1 MADKSPEND
10 NAPVAGHDDRLAR
23 QTPGGKPEAPPG
35 KPCAM
40 CGKPALMKYRPFCS
54 KRCADLDLSR
64 RLTASTPFLQRKPR
78 RTTRRPKRAE
88 TALF

>member
-1 MADKSPEND
+1 MPGETPEND
-10 NAPVAGHDDRLAR
+10 NAPTAAPDEA
-23 QTPGGKPEAPPG
+23 TAKPKSPTG

-64 RLTASTPFLQRKPR
+64 WLNGVYAIPAKETEEDDEE
-78 RTTRRPKRAE
+78 AE
-88 TALF
+88 EG

>member
-1 MADKSPEND
+1 MADDSPVNENAQGP
-10 NAPVAGHDDRLAR
+10 APDAPAAS
-23 QTPGGKPEAPPG
+23 PEAPTG

-64 RLTASTPFLQRKPR
+64 WLNGVYAIPAKETEEDDEE
-78 RTTRRPKRAE
+78 AE
-88 TALF
+88 EG